1 MKWDDMTPAER
12 QEYINQDKVYL
23 RETRETDI
31 DSFTIDGTS
40 ELSSLADLM
49 HGCPTEAD
57 FEAIDALTPLQKK
70 SMAMFYVNGMAMI
83 DIAGRLVT
91 VLMCDGE
98 AVSIQRTTLNQ
109 VRWAIDTGR
118 KTLLNCFQFTEK
130 STNSEQSI
138 NNK

>member
-1 MKWDDMTPAER
+1 
-12 QEYINQDKVYL
+12 
-23 RETRETDI
+23 
-31 DSFTIDGTS
+31 
-40 ELSSLADLM
+40 
-49 HGCPTEAD
+49 
-57 FEAIDALTPLQKK
+57 LQKK